1 MLVSLAIELNAWK
14 VGDWVAEGGEG
25 SRVSAYLGKYGV
37 PYGELKHSGRMISWA
52 PAREASRTR
61 DWAWRRLVFLS
72 APGMGEVS
80 GVCGGRKGRG

>member
-37 PYGELKHSGRMISWA
+37 P
-52 PAREASRTR
+52 
-61 DWAWRRLVFLS
+61 
-72 APGMGEVS
+72 
-80 GVCGGRKGRG
+80 